1 MILNIFGPSGSGKT
15 TFIRRILQL
24 GKTHLLFENL
34 TNKKIVFDDN
44 PKISISLIPLPL
56 FKGSIK
62 EFFDIFSINLNSLL
76 TLETELKDLSNSI
89 FDQNINEKTLESISL
104 RRVESFSAG
113 EIRRL
118 YLLKSLLVNSN
129 IMIIDEPF
137 SNSDERLWEI
147 IYKAININSKSI
159 VLSHFSLESFFDLDK
174 DVLSI
179 NIQKIKK
186 DFSQE
191 IKWEDK

>member
-15 TFIRRILQL
+15 TFIRRVLQL
-24 GKTHLLFENL
+24 GKTQLLLGNL
-34 TNKKIVFDDN
+34 ANTKIMPEIN

-76 TLETELKDLSNSI
+76 TLEKELKDLSYSI
-89 FDQNINEKTLESISL
+89 FDQAVNQKTLESISQ

-113 EIRRL
+113 ETRRL

-137 SNSDERLWEI
+137 SNSDERLWKI
-147 IYKAININSKSI
+147 IYEAININSKSI
-159 VLSHFSLESFFDLDK
+159 ILSHLSLESFFDFD
-174 DVLSI
+174 DNNISI
-179 NIQKIKK
+179 NIKKIKK
-186 DFSQE
+186 IF
-191 IKWEDK
+191 

>member
-15 TFIRRILQL
+15 TSIRRILQL

-137 SNSDERLWEI
+137 SNSDKKLWATI
-147 IYKAININSKSI
+147 FKAINLNSKSI
-159 VLSHFSLESFFDLDK
+159 ILSHLSLESFYDLD
-174 DVLSI
+174 DENISI
-179 NIQKIKK
+179 NIKKIKE

-191 IKWEDK
+191 I

>member
-137 SNSDERLWEI
+137 SNSDEKLWATI
-147 IYKAININSKSI
+147 FKAINLNSKSI
-159 VLSHFSLESFFDLDK
+159 ILSHLSLKSFYDLD
-174 DVLSI
+174 DENISI
-179 NIQKIKK
+179 NIKKIKE

-191 IKWEDK
+191 I

>member
-56 FKGSIK
+56 FKGSVQ

-76 TLETELKDLSNSI
+76 TLETELKDLCNSI
-89 FDQNINEKTLESISL
+89 FDQNINQKTLKSISL

-137 SNSDERLWEI
+137 SNSDEKLWATI
-147 IYKAININSKSI
+147 FKAINLNSKSI
-159 VLSHFSLESFFDLDK
+159 ILSHLSLESFYDLD
-174 DVLSI
+174 DENTSI
-179 NIQKIKK
+179 NIKKIKE

-191 IKWEDK
+191 I

>member
-137 SNSDERLWEI
+137 QIPTRDCGG
-147 IYKAININSKSI
+147 NI
-159 VLSHFSLESFFDLDK
+159 
-174 DVLSI
+174 
-179 NIQKIKK
+179 
-186 DFSQE
+186 
-191 IKWEDK
+191 

>member
-15 TFIRRILQL
+15 TFIKRILQL
-24 GKTHLLFENL
+24 GKSQLLFENL

-56 FKGSIK
+56 FKGSVQ

-137 SNSDERLWEI
+137 SNSDAKLWATI
-147 IYKAININSKSI
+147 FKAINLNSKSI
-159 VLSHFSLESFFDLDK
+159 ILSHLSLESFYDLD
-174 DVLSI
+174 DENISI
-179 NIQKIKK
+179 NIKKIKE

-191 IKWEDK
+191 I

>member
-1 MILNIFGPSGSGKT
+1 MIINIFGPSGSGKT
-15 TFIRRILQL
+15 TFIRRVLQL
-24 GKTHLLFENL
+24 GKTQLLLENL
-34 TNKKIVFDDN
+34 ANTKSMVEIN

-76 TLETELKDLSNSI
+76 TLEKELKDLSYSI
-89 FDQNINEKTLESISL
+89 FDQTVNQKTLESISQ

-113 EIRRL
+113 ETRRL

-159 VLSHFSLESFFDLDK
+159 ILSHLSLESFFDFDNNNI
-174 DVLSI
+174 SI
-179 NIQKIKK
+179 NIKKIKK
-186 DFSQE
+186 DFLKE
-191 IKWEDK
+191 L

>member
-15 TFIRRILQL
+15 TSIRRILQL

-137 SNSDERLWEI
+137 SNSDEKLWATI
-147 IYKAININSKSI
+147 FKAINLNSKSI
-159 VLSHFSLESFFDLDK
+159 ILSHLSLESFYDLD
-174 DVLSI
+174 DENISI
-179 NIQKIKK
+179 NIKKIKE

-191 IKWEDK
+191 I

>member
-1 MILNIFGPSGSGKT
+1 MIFNIFGPSGSGKT
-15 TFIRRILQL
+15 TFIRRVLQL
-24 GKTHLLFENL
+24 GKTQLLLGKLAN
-34 TNKKIVFDDN
+34 TKIMPEIN

-76 TLETELKDLSNSI
+76 TLEKELKDLSYSI
-89 FDQNINEKTLESISL
+89 FDQAVNQKTLESISQ

-113 EIRRL
+113 ETRRL

-137 SNSDERLWEI
+137 SNSDKKLWATI
-147 IYKAININSKSI
+147 FKAINLNSKSI
-159 VLSHFSLESFFDLDK
+159 ILSHLSLESFYDLD
-174 DVLSI
+174 DENISI
-179 NIQKIKK
+179 NIKKIKE

-191 IKWEDK
+191 I

>member
-1 MILNIFGPSGSGKT
+1 MIINIFGPSGSGKT
-15 TFIRRILQL
+15 TFIRRVLQL
-24 GKTHLLFENL
+24 GKTQLLLENL
-34 TNKKIVFDDN
+34 ANTKSMSAIN

-76 TLETELKDLSNSI
+76 TLEKELKDLSYSI
-89 FDQNINEKTLESISL
+89 FDQKVNKKTLESISQ
-104 RRVESFSAG
+104 RKVESFSAG
-113 EIRRL
+113 ETRRL

-137 SNSDERLWEI
+137 SNSDERLWKI

-159 VLSHFSLESFFDLDK
+159 ILSHLSLESLFDFDNNNIK
-174 DVLSI
+174 SI
-179 NIQKIKK
+179 NIKKIKK
-186 DFSQE
+186 DFLKE
-191 IKWEDK
+191 L

>member
-15 TFIRRILQL
+15 TFIRRVLQL
-24 GKTHLLFENL
+24 GKTQLLLSKLAN
-34 TNKKIVFDDN
+34 TKIMPEIN

-76 TLETELKDLSNSI
+76 TLEKELKDLSYSI
-89 FDQNINEKTLESISL
+89 FDQAVNQKTLESISQ

-113 EIRRL
+113 ETRRL

-137 SNSDERLWEI
+137 SNSDERLWKI
-147 IYKAININSKSI
+147 IYEAININSKSI
-159 VLSHFSLESFFDLDK
+159 ILSHLSLESFFDFD
-174 DVLSI
+174 DNNISI
-179 NIQKIKK
+179 NIKKIKK
-186 DFSQE
+186 DFLKE
-191 IKWEDK
+191 L

>member
-15 TFIRRILQL
+15 TFIKRILQL
-24 GKTHLLFENL
+24 GKSQLLFENL

-56 FKGSIK
+56 FKGSVQ

>member
-24 GKTHLLFENL
+24 GKTQFLFENL
-34 TNKKIVFDDN
+34 TNKKANLEIN

-56 FKGSIK
+56 FKGSVK

-76 TLETELKDLSNSI
+76 ILEKELKDLSNSI
-89 FDQNINEKTLESISL
+89 FDQTINEKTLESISS

-113 EIRRL
+113 ETRRL
-118 YLLKSLLVNSN
+118 YLLKSLLVHSN

-147 IYKAININSKSI
+147 IYRAININSKSI
-159 VLSHFSLESFFDLDK
+159 ILSHLSLESFFELDN
-174 DVLSI
+174 DNLSI
-179 NIQKIKK
+179 NIKKIKK
-186 DFSQE
+186 DF
-191 IKWEDK
+191 

>member
-56 FKGSIK
+56 FKGSVQ

-191 IKWEDK
+191 IK

>member
-15 TFIRRILQL
+15 TFIRRVLQF
-24 GKTHLLFENL
+24 GKTQLLLGNL
-34 TNKKIVFDDN
+34 ANTKIMPEIN
-44 PKISISLIPLPL
+44 TKISISLIPLPL

-76 TLETELKDLSNSI
+76 TLEKELKDLSYSI
-89 FDQNINEKTLESISL
+89 FDQAVNQKTLESISQ

-113 EIRRL
+113 ETRRL

-137 SNSDERLWEI
+137 LNSDERLWKI
-147 IYKAININSKSI
+147 IYEAININSKSI
-159 VLSHFSLESFFDLDK
+159 ILSHLSLESFFDFD
-174 DVLSI
+174 DNNISI
-179 NIQKIKK
+179 NIKKIKK
-186 DFSQE
+186 IF
-191 IKWEDK
+191 

>member
-15 TFIRRILQL
+15 TFIKRILQL
-24 GKTHLLFENL
+24 GKSQLLFENL

-56 FKGSIK
+56 FKGSVQ

-191 IKWEDK
+191 IK

>member
-1 MILNIFGPSGSGKT
+1 MIFNIFGPSGSGKT
-15 TFIRRILQL
+15 TFIRRVLQL
-24 GKTHLLFENL
+24 GKTQLLLGKLAN
-34 TNKKIVFDDN
+34 TKIMPEIN
-44 PKISISLIPLPL
+44 PKISISLIPLPS

-76 TLETELKDLSNSI
+76 TLEKELKDLSYSI
-89 FDQNINEKTLESISL
+89 FDQAVNQKTLESISQ

-113 EIRRL
+113 ETRRL

-147 IYKAININSKSI
+147 IYEAININSKSI
-159 VLSHFSLESFFDLDK
+159 ILSHLSLESFFDFD
-174 DVLSI
+174 DNNVSI
-179 NIQKIKK
+179 NIKKVKK
-186 DFSQE
+186 DFLKE
-191 IKWEDK
+191 L

>member
-1 MILNIFGPSGSGKT
+1 MIINIFGPSGSGKT
-15 TFIRRILQL
+15 TFIRRVLQL
-24 GKTHLLFENL
+24 GKTQLLLENL
-34 TNKKIVFDDN
+34 ANTKSISEIN

-76 TLETELKDLSNSI
+76 TLEKELKDLSYSI
-89 FDQNINEKTLESISL
+89 FDQTVNQKTLESISQ

-113 EIRRL
+113 ETRRL

-137 SNSDERLWEI
+137 SNSDERLWKI

-159 VLSHFSLESFFDLDK
+159 ILSHLSLESFFDFDNNNI
-174 DVLSI
+174 SI
-179 NIQKIKK
+179 NIKKIKK
-186 DFSQE
+186 DFLKE
-191 IKWEDK
+191 L

>member
-15 TFIRRILQL
+15 TFMRRILQL
-24 GKTHLLFENL
+24 GKTYLLFENL
-34 TNKKIVFDDN
+34 TNKKVVFDDN

-137 SNSDERLWEI
+137 SNSDKKLWATI
-147 IYKAININSKSI
+147 FKAINLNSKSI
-159 VLSHFSLESFFDLDK
+159 ILSHLSLESFYDLD
-174 DVLSI
+174 DENISI
-179 NIQKIKK
+179 NIKKIKE

-191 IKWEDK
+191 I